1 MKNYR
6 DYMDESFIEENDS
19 DMYHGG
25 KVKTTK
31 KKSKIKDEFSK
42 HKNKKLNKPKHFN
55 KNDF

>member
-6 DYMDESFIEENDS
+6 DYVDESYIEDNDS
-19 DMYHGG
+19 DMYRGG
-25 KVKTTK
+25 KVKITK

-55 KNDF
+55 KNSF